1 MENNAELTDHTF
13 PLESK
18 EYFEN
23 LLGKSLADGEKFTK
37 QDYEKIEEAY
47 NKSHDIRKFEIELYW
62 KRSTY
67 FWTFISVLIA
77 FCGVVSAAF
86 LKDSKIGIELLSFLF
101 CTSLLGYSITLHF
114 LITCISGKQWQENW
128 ERHIDIL
135 EPYFSGN
142 LYKLNLVKGDI
153 RYSISLSNEIIV
165 SAIIFVWLSISVYCM
180 FFIPTVLMF
189 IGLAFL
195 IITTG
200 IYFLKSLKRSSNEDI
215 KINFNIRKVK
225 STNVTNKKSSTNY
238 IGKYKM
244 KWTNRII
251 TGLVIVMLTVLVLLL
266 IGVVFYNTD
275 KKMEIGSLTD
285 WLIAIANIAMAITA
299 IVTARKALHWFK
311 DKAFTHSITLL
322 SKFDDVK
329 LRLDL
334 FHNNLMMKTSCQTDK
349 YHPENFEQTTTKTLS
364 IQDTE
369 FDIEVINVL
378 ETELAILYKEIAAL
392 NSAIHS
398 TSRLGFEMDSELK
411 TQITTAF
418 SSYSNNAWI
427 HLNYYSKPAGYI
439 LMTINSNG
447 PGNDDKTLLLC
458 TLKDQLNDAATLLKR
473 DIKKSFKF

>member
-18 EYFEN
+18 EYFEH
-23 LLGKSLADGEKFTK
+23 LLGKSLADGEKFTTK
-37 QDYEKIEEAY
+37 DYEKIEEAY

-77 FCGVVSAAF
+77 VCGGVSAGF
-86 LKDSKIGIELLSFLF
+86 FKDGKIAKELLSFLF
-101 CTSLLGYSITLHF
+101 CASVLGYFISLQF
-114 LITCISGKQWQENW
+114 LVTCLSGKQWQENW

-142 LYKLNLVKGDI
+142 LYKLNLVKGNI
-153 RYSISLSNEIIV
+153 RHSISLSNEIIV
-165 SAIIFVWLSISVYCM
+165 LSITFVWFGISIYSMSYISVNFM
-180 FFIPTVLMF
+180 L
-189 IGLAFL
+189 IGLAF
-195 IITTG
+195 IGITTG
-200 IYFLKSLKRSSNEDI
+200 FYLWKSLKRSKNTDI
-215 KINFNIRKVK
+215 DITFNIRRVK
-225 STNVTNKKSSTNY
+225 STKIKNTKNY
-238 IGKYKM
+238 LSEKCHM
-244 KWTNRII
+244 KWANRII
-251 TGLVIVMLTVLVLLL
+251 TGLVIALLTLIVVLL
-266 IGVVFYNTD
+266 IGLVFYNTD
-275 KKMEIGSLTD
+275 KEMEIGSLTD

-311 DKAFTHSITLL
+311 DKAFTHSMTLL

-334 FHNNLMMKTSCQTDK
+334 FHNNLIVNTSYQTEK
-349 YHPENFEQTTTKTLS
+349 YHSENFEQTTTKIQS
-364 IQDTE
+364 VQDTE
-369 FDIEVINVL
+369 FDIEVINAL

-418 SSYSNNAWI
+418 SSYSNNAWV
-427 HLNYYSKPAGYI
+427 HLNYYKKPTGYI
-439 LMTINSNG
+439 LMTINNDG
-447 PGNDDKTLLLC
+447 PGNDDKTVLLC